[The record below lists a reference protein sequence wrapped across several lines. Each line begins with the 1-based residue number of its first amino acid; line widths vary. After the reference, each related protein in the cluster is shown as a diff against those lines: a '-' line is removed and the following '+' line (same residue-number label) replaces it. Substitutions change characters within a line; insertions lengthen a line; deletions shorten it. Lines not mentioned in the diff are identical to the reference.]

1 MQQAIP
7 LCLDQNTLS
16 VLLSMVAS
24 THDVDLCVFSC
35 KTCYITYFSAE
46 CFYTKILAWKCLEY
60 IILNN
65 PWPKFRRTDRG
76 RTFIPA
82 NQMNAGVQ
90 DLISALNLTCWR
102 WLSLNRYRL
111 VHSKVEIKL
120 FQVCLLLHMLIPSWT
135 GLFLSGIKTCYLH
148 FSRDSRIC
156 HAQECLGLQLDLMR
170 LSFNQV

>member
-1 MQQAIP
+1 MIEILDSRQAIRLRLVTPRTRHRVMPSYAVIYLVFGFHVLERSQTVLKKSCRPISPSILNRTICEFLCMQQAIP

-65 PWPKFRRTDRG
+65 P
-76 RTFIPA
+76 
-82 NQMNAGVQ
+82 
-90 DLISALNLTCWR
+90 
-102 WLSLNRYRL
+102 
-111 VHSKVEIKL
+111 
-120 FQVCLLLHMLIPSWT
+120 
-135 GLFLSGIKTCYLH
+135 
-148 FSRDSRIC
+148 
-156 HAQECLGLQLDLMR
+156 
-170 LSFNQV
+170 